1 VRGRRVE
8 RVAVRVGAERAGQV
22 EVLAG
27 INAGDVVVATPV
39 AELSEGAAVAANERN
54 VR

>member
-1 VRGRRVE
+1 MRGDRVE
-8 RVAVRVGAERAGQV
+8 RVAVRVGTERAGNV

-39 AELSEGAAVAANERN
+39 AELTEGAAVTSSRD
-54 VR
+54 